1 MTAWLRQHR
10 QALGAAARRLGR
22 TGGLL
27 GALVI
32 GVALALPAGGYALL
46 EGLGGVAARLAPA
59 PQVSIFLRPEAKR
72 ADADALGTALRA
84 DPRIARLR
92 FVPREEALQELGA
105 VQGMPDVIA
114 ALGRN
119 PLPDAFVAQVREE
132 ALDGF
137 ASAARKLPS
146 VGHVQADTAW
156 ARRLAA
162 LAAVARVALWLLAGL
177 LGAGLIAITFNTI
190 GLQILTRREEIEVLK
205 LIGAT
210 DGFIQRPFYYLGLLQ
225 GLAGGL
231 VALVIVAGALALL
244 NLEVRPLAESYGS
257 AFRFTFLSGG
267 DALTILGFAGLIG
280 WLGAYLSVR
289 RRLAEIE
296 PM

>member
-22 TGGLL
+22 AGGLL

-46 EGLGGVAARLAPA
+46 EGLGGVAARLTPQ
-59 PQVSIFLRPEAKR
+59 PQVSIFLRPDAKR
-72 ADADALGTALRA
+72 ADADLLGSALRA
-84 DPRIARLR
+84 DPRIATLR
-92 FVPREEALQELGA
+92 FVPREEALKELGA
-105 VQGMPDVIA
+105 VQGMPEVIA

-119 PLPDAFVAQVREE
+119 PLPDAFVAQVREG

-137 ASAARKLPS
+137 ASEARKLPS

-162 LAAVARVALWLLAGL
+162 MAGVARMALWLLAGL

-231 VALVIVAGALALL
+231 VALAIVAGALALL

-257 AFRFTFLSGG
+257 AFRFAFLSPG
-267 DALTILGFAGLIG
+267 DALAILGFAGLIG

-289 RRLAEIE
+289 RRLADIE